1 MTPRPARAV
10 PPSSAVVL
18 DASGSMGSLR
28 TTTIESLKKFFAGLK
43 SDEDKTLLDV
53 WQFDDEVKH
62 LADSVDASNVES
74 PQVLRNGCLIRTRTL
89 TSRFRICG
97 ATITP

>member
-1 MTPRPARAV
+1 MGNAVRPNGKAV
-10 PPSSAVVL
+10 
-18 DASGSMGSLR
+18 R
-28 TTTIESLKKFFAGLK
+28 TCCCTLLHESLKKFFAGLK